1 MSFRPAL
8 LCLLRL
14 TILVGAVLGSAPAVQ
29 AATLEEALARTPAS
43 ELFQGADAYGAP
55 QGSPA
60 IVPVMRGTET
70 LGYAYLASDFTAS
83 TGYSGKPIHILVGID
98 PKGAGRATGSGW
110 GAGSMYCSGNW

>member
-14 TILVGAVLGSAPAVQ
+14 TILVGAVLGSAPAVR

-60 IVPVMRGTET
+60 MPSPPSTTRTMCGLTREVRSTSATRAVRLRG
-70 LGYAYLASDFTAS
+70 
-83 TGYSGKPIHILVGID
+83 
-98 PKGAGRATGSGW
+98 GRAACRASVMPSTV
-110 GAGSMYCSGNW
+110 ARAPDAT